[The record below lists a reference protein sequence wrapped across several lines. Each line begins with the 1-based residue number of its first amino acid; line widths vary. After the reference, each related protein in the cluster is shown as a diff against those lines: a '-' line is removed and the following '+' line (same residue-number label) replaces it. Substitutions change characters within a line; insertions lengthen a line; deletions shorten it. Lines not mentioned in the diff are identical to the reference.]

1 MVSTAIEVQHAR
13 VVLAVCVGVA
23 AVRPVEAFAAIFRL
37 RQRFDAL
44 QHVGSNTLWLS
55 MSAIGRFIAS
65 PVWHLRS
72 TRRNSSAQGHNN
84 FMPAL
89 L

>member
-44 QHVGSNTLWLS
+44 QHVGSNTSWLS
-55 MSAIGRFIAS
+55 MSGIGRFIALL
-65 PVWHLRS
+65 VWHFG
-72 TRRNSSAQGHNN
+72 TRRNSSA
-84 FMPAL
+84 
-89 L
+89 